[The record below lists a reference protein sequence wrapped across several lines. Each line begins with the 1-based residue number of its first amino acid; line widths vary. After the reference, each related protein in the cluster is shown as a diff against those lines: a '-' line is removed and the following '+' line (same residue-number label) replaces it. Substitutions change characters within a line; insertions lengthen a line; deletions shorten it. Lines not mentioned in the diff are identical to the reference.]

1 MVETVIKHLTEFKQM
16 TEAAIPFRLLNEQG
30 EINCARAA
38 EKIIKNQVADII
50 PSLRE
55 ETLLYLM
62 ENPEAIDCL
71 GKLKKEEDSLNM
83 ERFQKILSN
92 VENDKLSDIGYG
104 QMKKIYFCFLKYINT
119 KEMLEEFIEKE
130 IKNINGWYLEQKKKD
145 DVIIS
150 ASPEFLVKAFMGK
163 LGITSVI
170 ASKVDI
176 ETGEFYGENCYGEEK
191 VVRFQKMYGMTRV
204 EKFYTDS
211 VSDLPMAKRAE
222 KAYLVRNGK
231 VGDFLL

>member
-1 MVETVIKHLTEFKQM
+1 MNVYDFDKTIYKKDCSIQFYLFAIKKNPQIIFKCLFKQIL
-16 TEAAIPFRLLNEQG
+16 AIIEYKRD
-30 EINCARAA
+30 
-38 EKIIKNQVADII
+38 KID
-50 PSLRE
+50 
-55 ETLLYLM
+55 
-62 ENPEAIDCL
+62 
-71 GKLKKEEDSLNM
+71 KKE
-83 ERFQKILSN
+83 
-92 VENDKLSDIGYG
+92 
-104 QMKKIYFCFLKYINT
+104 MKKIYFCFLKYINT